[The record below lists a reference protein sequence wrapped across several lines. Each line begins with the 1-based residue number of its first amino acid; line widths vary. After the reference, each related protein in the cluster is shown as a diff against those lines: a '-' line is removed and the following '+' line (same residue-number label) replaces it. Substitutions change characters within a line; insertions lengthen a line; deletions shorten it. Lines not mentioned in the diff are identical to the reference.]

1 MCTPFCVV
9 VISAGVLGVG
19 EVPKC
24 GAATERNRQAR
35 RVFRS
40 PGRRLAGLWSSW
52 LMFLEGVCV
61 SPSGPRI
68 PVGGEPLFPFLGHTC
83 PSCRGQTQ
91 ARGLASLPL
100 SSSAGRAPRH
110 LGAHPSFPGKGVN
123 PVGVSVN
130 IFSSSRCLA
139 APKSSKKGLFPI
151 TSRWL
156 SFPL

>member
-1 MCTPFCVV
+1 M
-9 VISAGVLGVG
+9 
-19 EVPKC
+19 
-24 GAATERNRQAR
+24 
-35 RVFRS
+35 
-40 PGRRLAGLWSSW
+40 
-52 LMFLEGVCV
+52 CV
-61 SPSGPRI
+61 SFRPQDPSGRGTPVPVPRSHLSLVQRTDAGQGLRQ
-68 PVGGEPLFPFLGHTC
+68 PSPLLLG
-83 PSCRGQTQ
+83 RQG
-91 ARGLASLPL
+91 
-100 SSSAGRAPRH
+100 PRH